1 MNSRSHSFC
10 RSLKLKNTCHV
21 KGDLLRLRNQTSCQ
35 MVLTASV
42 IAWKEISKMF
52 SYRFKDTVLELSE
65 AVVSH
70 FSQHRQFGDRTE
82 AGGELFATYPVNR
95 EKVRIDFASGPH
107 PLDQRQKSSIHFNKV
122 SQDEERLL
130 RSKVGLVPVGLWH
143 THDECMPRL
152 SPIDKKT
159 GRIYANNVA
168 AVSPVYFMI
177 IVSNQYELD
186 LSCWVL
192 SRGLFRRMFRETED

>member
-1 MNSRSHSFC
+1 
-10 RSLKLKNTCHV
+10 
-21 KGDLLRLRNQTSCQ
+21 
-35 MVLTASV
+35 
-42 IAWKEISKMF
+42 MF

-82 AGGELFATYPVNR
+82 AGGELFATYPVIR